1 MLGVEVLEALAG
13 GEAGGADA
21 ALAAMGF
28 AGGDLALQAG
38 GQELLVGP
46 ALSPGAFGEPLDGG
60 CQRRSLERPG
70 QISQLRSHVAWAAR
84 ALGCH
89 QPAFSTMPSAL
100 SSACSVRPK
109 RRS

>member
-1 MLGVEVLEALAG
+1 MVSRLRERWCSASKSSRLLRA

-60 CQRRSLERPG
+60 
-70 QISQLRSHVAWAAR
+70 
-84 ALGCH
+84 
-89 QPAFSTMPSAL
+89 
-100 SSACSVRPK
+100 
-109 RRS
+109 